1 VSSTPQQN
9 DPYASAP
16 YRYYALALLTT
27 AYVLNFL
34 DRQILAIL
42 QEPIKRELHLAD
54 SQLGLLTGF
63 SFALFYV
70 LLGLPIA
77 RWADRGVRRN
87 IVALAVGVWSAMTTL
102 CGLAQNY
109 AQLLQARVGVG
120 VGEAGG
126 SPPAYS
132 MISDMFPQRDRATA
146 YGVYGMGVNLGILAG
161 LLTGG
166 WVNEYF
172 GWRVAFLVAG
182 IPGVLL
188 ALILRAT
195 LREPLRRSAQL
206 ASASDRPPPVAEVLK
221 VLWVHRTF
229 RHMVWGTS
237 LLSFAAYGMF
247 NWLPPFLVRSHGL
260 TSSAIGTWLALILG
274 VGGAIATLAG
284 GYSSDRLGRRDARW
298 YSWVTTIAYAVSVPS
313 MICAFLLSDSTLAL
327 LCLVIPGAVAQICV
341 PPLMAVTH
349 NLVDNRMRAL
359 SSAIVLFILNA
370 LGLGLGPL
378 SVGILSDALRDSAGS
393 NSLRQAL
400 LILVPLATLWGAG
413 HFLYAARYL
422 RHDLGECRAEAQGL
436 SPDSRASRGRRGMT
450 A

>member
-1 VSSTPQQN
+1 MSSVEQQKVREAAASAGA
-9 DPYASAP
+9 DPYAGAA

-42 QEPIKRELHLAD
+42 QEPIKRELHLSD

-77 RWADRGVRRN
+77 RWADRSIRRN
-87 IVALAVGVWSAMTTL
+87 IISLAVGVWSAMTTL
-102 CGLAQNY
+102 CGLAQSY
-109 AQLLQARVGVG
+109 AQLLLARVGVG

-132 MISDMFPQRDRATA
+132 MISDMFPQKDRATA

-188 ALILRAT
+188 ALILRVT
-195 LREPLRRSAQL
+195 VREPLRRSSQ
-206 ASASDRPPPVAEVLK
+206 ASSADRPPPVAEVLK
-221 VLWVHRTF
+221 LLWARRTF

-260 TSSAIGTWLALILG
+260 TSGAIGTWLALILG
-274 VGGAIATLAG
+274 VGGAFATLAG
-284 GYSSDRLGRRDARW
+284 GYLSDRFGRRDVRW
-298 YSWVTTIAYAVSVPS
+298 YSWVTAIAFAISIPS
-313 MICAFLLSDSTLAL
+313 MIGAFTLSDSTLVL
-327 LCLVIPGAVAQICV
+327 LCLIVPGSVAQICV

-370 LGLGLGPL
+370 LGLGFGPL
-378 SVGILSDALRDSAGS
+378 SVGMLSDALAASAGS
-393 NSLRQAL
+393 DSLRQAL
-400 LILVPLATLWGAG
+400 LVLVPLTTVWGAG
-413 HFLYAARYL
+413 HFLFAARYI
-422 RHDLGECRAEAQGL
+422 RSDLTVRA
-436 SPDSRASRGRRGMT
+436 
-450 A
+450 

>member
-1 VSSTPQQN
+1 MQRDVRDAAPTVGA
-9 DPYASAP
+9 DPYASAS

-42 QEPIKRELHLAD
+42 QEPIKRELHLSD

-87 IVALAVGVWSAMTTL
+87 IISLAVGVWSAMTTL

-109 AQLLQARVGVG
+109 AQLLLARVGVG

-132 MISDMFPQRDRATA
+132 MISDIFPQQDRATA

-166 WVNEYF
+166 WLNEYF
-172 GWRVAFLVAG
+172 GWRVAFLAAG
-182 IPGVLL
+182 VPGVLL

-195 LREPLRRSAQL
+195 LREPLRRSLQV
-206 ASASDRPPPVAEVLK
+206 ASAADRPPPVADVLK
-221 VLWVHRTF
+221 LLWARRTF

-260 TSSAIGTWLALILG
+260 TSGAIGTSLALILG
-274 VGGAIATLAG
+274 VGGAAATLAG
-284 GYSSDRLGRRDARW
+284 GYLSDRLGRRDARW
-298 YSWVTTIAYAVSVPS
+298 YSWVTAIAFAISVPS
-313 MICAFLLSDSTLAL
+313 MICAFLLSDSTLVL
-327 LCLVIPGAVAQICV
+327 LCLVIPGSVAQICV

-378 SVGILSDALRDSAGS
+378 SVGILSDALLASAGS
-393 NSLRQAL
+393 DSLRQAL

-413 HFLYAARYL
+413 HFLFAARHIRNDL
-422 RHDLGECRAEAQGL
+422 RAPA
-436 SPDSRASRGRRGMT
+436 
-450 A
+450 

>member
-1 VSSTPQQN
+1 VKSTPQRN
-9 DPYASAP
+9 AVNAAAVTGTDPYVRAA

-42 QEPIKRELHLAD
+42 QEPIKRELQLSD

-77 RWADRGVRRN
+77 RWADRGIRRN
-87 IVALAVGVWSAMTTL
+87 IVALAVGTWSAMTTL

-109 AQLLQARVGVG
+109 AQLLLARVGVG

-146 YGVYGMGVNLGILAG
+146 YGVYGMGVNLGILGG
-161 LLTGG
+161 LLIGG
-166 WVNEYF
+166 WVNQYF
-172 GWRVAFLVAG
+172 GWRVAFLAAG

-188 ALILRAT
+188 ALILRTT
-195 LREPLRRSAQL
+195 LREPLRRSAQPT
-206 ASASDRPPPVAEVLK
+206 AAQERPPVADVLRI
-221 VLWVHRTF
+221 LWARHTF

-247 NWLPPFLVRSHGL
+247 NWLPPFLMRSHGL
-260 TSSAIGTWLALILG
+260 TSGAIGTWLALILG
-274 VGGAIATLAG
+274 VGGALATLAG
-284 GYSSDRLGRRDARW
+284 GYLSDRLGRRDARW
-298 YSWVTTIAYAVSVPS
+298 YSWVTTIAYALAVPS
-313 MICAFLLSDSTLAL
+313 MICAFLVSDTTLAL
-327 LCLVIPGAVAQICV
+327 LCLVIPGSVAQICV

-359 SSAIVLFILNA
+359 SSAIVLFILNV

-393 NSLRQAL
+393 DSLRQAL
-400 LILVPLATLWGAG
+400 LILVPAATMWGAG
-413 HFLYAARYL
+413 HFLFAARHL
-422 RHDLGECRAEAQGL
+422 RRDLEGSTRA
-436 SPDSRASRGRRGMT
+436 
-450 A
+450 

>member
-1 VSSTPQQN
+1 MSSDARRDAGT
-9 DPYASAP
+9 DPYASAA
-16 YRYYALALLTT
+16 YRYYALALLTA

-42 QEPIKRELHLAD
+42 QEPIKRELHLSD

-87 IVALAVGVWSAMTTL
+87 IISLAVGVWSAMTTL
-102 CGLAQNY
+102 CGLAQSY
-109 AQLLQARVGVG
+109 VQLLLARVGVG

-132 MISDMFPQRDRATA
+132 MISDMFPQQDRATA

-172 GWRVAFLVAG
+172 GWRVAFLAAG

-188 ALILRAT
+188 ALVLRAT
-195 LREPLRRSAQL
+195 LREPLRRGSQ
-206 ASASDRPPPVAEVLK
+206 ASPADRPPPVVDVLRL
-221 VLWVHRTF
+221 LWARRTF
-229 RHMVWGTS
+229 RHMVCGTS

-260 TSSAIGTWLALILG
+260 SSGAIGTWLALILG
-274 VGGAIATLAG
+274 VGGAAATLAG
-284 GYSSDRLGRRDARW
+284 GYLSDRLGRRDARW
-298 YSWVTTIAYAVSVPS
+298 YSWVTSIAFAISVPS
-313 MICAFLLSDSTLAL
+313 MIGAFLLSDSTLVL
-327 LCLVIPGAVAQICV
+327 LCLIVPGSVAQICV

-378 SVGILSDALRDSAGS
+378 FVGMLSDALLPAAGTD
-393 NSLRQAL
+393 SLRQAL

-413 HFLYAARYL
+413 HFLFAARYI
-422 RHDLGECRAEAQGL
+422 RSDLEQRA
-436 SPDSRASRGRRGMT
+436 
-450 A
+450 

>member
-1 VSSTPQQN
+1 VDIAN
-9 DPYASAP
+9 DPYASRP
-16 YRYYALALLTT
+16 YRYYALGLLTT

-42 QEPIKRELHLAD
+42 QEPIKRELQLSD

-77 RWADRGVRRN
+77 RWADRGVRRS
-87 IVALAVGVWSAMTTL
+87 IIGLAVGVWSAMTTL
-102 CGLAQNY
+102 CGLAQSY
-109 AQLLQARVGVG
+109 TQLLLARVGVG

-132 MISDMFPQRDRATA
+132 MISDMFPQQDRATA

-166 WVNEYF
+166 WLNQYF
-172 GWRVAFLVAG
+172 GWRVAFLAAG
-182 IPGVLL
+182 IPGVVL
-188 ALILRAT
+188 AVILRTT

-206 ASASDRPPPVAEVLK
+206 PAAAERPLIADVIR
-221 VLWVHRTF
+221 VLWAARTF

-260 TSSAIGTWLALILG
+260 TSGAIGTWLALILG
-274 VGGAIATLAG
+274 VGGATATLAG
-284 GYSSDRLGRRDARW
+284 GYLSDRLGRRDPRW
-298 YSWVTTIAYAVSVPS
+298 YSWVTVIAYAIAVPS
-313 MICAFLLSDSTLAL
+313 MICAFLIADSTLAL

-349 NLVDNRMRAL
+349 NLVHNRMRAL

-378 SVGILSDALRDSAGS
+378 SVGTLSDALRASAG
-393 NSLRQAL
+393 NDSLRQAL
-400 LILVPLATLWGAG
+400 LVLVPLATVWGAG
-413 HFLYAARYL
+413 HFLFAARHL
-422 RHDLGECRAEAQGL
+422 RSDLGACG
-436 SPDSRASRGRRGMT
+436 SVG
-450 A
+450 

>member
-1 VSSTPQQN
+1 VSSVKPDEVREATASAGA
-9 DPYASAP
+9 DPYAGAA

-42 QEPIKRELHLAD
+42 QEPIKRELHLSD

-77 RWADRGVRRN
+77 RWADRGIRRN
-87 IVALAVGVWSAMTTL
+87 IISLAVGVWSAMTTL

-109 AQLLQARVGVG
+109 TQLLLARVGVG

-132 MISDMFPQRDRATA
+132 MISDMFAQKDRATA

-195 LREPLRRSAQL
+195 VREPLRRSPQVS
-206 ASASDRPPPVAEVLK
+206 SADRPPPVAEVLK
-221 VLWVHRTF
+221 LLWARRTF

-260 TSSAIGTWLALILG
+260 TSGAIGTWLALILG
-274 VGGAIATLAG
+274 VGGAFATLAG
-284 GYSSDRLGRRDARW
+284 GYLSDRFGRHDVRW
-298 YSWVTTIAYAVSVPS
+298 YSWVTAIAFAISIPS
-313 MICAFLLSDSTLAL
+313 MIGAFTLSDSTLVL
-327 LCLVIPGAVAQICV
+327 LCLIVPGSVAQICV

-378 SVGILSDALRDSAGS
+378 SVGMLSDALATSAGS
-393 NSLRQAL
+393 DSLRQAL
-400 LILVPLATLWGAG
+400 LVLVPLATVWGAG
-413 HFLYAARYL
+413 HFLFAARYI
-422 RHDLGECRAEAQGL
+422 RSDLTVRA
-436 SPDSRASRGRRGMT
+436 
-450 A
+450 

>member
-1 VSSTPQQN
+1 MSSSAQLDVRDAHTPAGV
-9 DPYASAP
+9 DPYASAS
-16 YRYYALALLTT
+16 YRYYALALLTI

-42 QEPIKRELHLAD
+42 QEPIKRELHLSD

-87 IVALAVGVWSAMTTL
+87 IISLAVGVWSAMTAL
-102 CGLAQNY
+102 CSFALSY
-109 AQLLQARVGVG
+109 TQLLLARVGVG

-132 MISDMFPQRDRATA
+132 MISDMFPQQDRATA

-166 WVNEYF
+166 WLNEHY
-172 GWRVAFLVAG
+172 GWRVAFLAVG

-188 ALILRAT
+188 AFVLRFT
-195 LREPLRRSAQL
+195 LREPLRRNLQVS
-206 ASASDRPPPVAEVLK
+206 SSERPPPVADVLRL
-221 VLWVHRTF
+221 LWSRRTF

-260 TSSAIGTWLALILG
+260 GSAAIGAWLGLILG
-274 VGGAIATLAG
+274 VGGAVATLAG
-284 GYSSDRLGRRDARW
+284 GYLSDRMGARDARW
-298 YSWVTTIAYAVSVPS
+298 YCWVTVLAYAISLPS
-313 MICAFLLSDSTLAL
+313 MLGAFMATDSRLAL
-327 LCLVIPGAVAQICV
+327 LCLVVPGAVAQICV

-378 SVGILSDALRDSAGS
+378 AVGMLSDAMLAASGND
-393 NSLRQAL
+393 SLRRAL
-400 LILVPLATLWGAG
+400 MILVPLATAWGAA
-413 HFLYAARYL
+413 HFLYAARYI
-422 RHDLGECRAEAQGL
+422 RGDLGVRSQSTQGVA
-436 SPDSRASRGRRGMT
+436 R
-450 A
+450 